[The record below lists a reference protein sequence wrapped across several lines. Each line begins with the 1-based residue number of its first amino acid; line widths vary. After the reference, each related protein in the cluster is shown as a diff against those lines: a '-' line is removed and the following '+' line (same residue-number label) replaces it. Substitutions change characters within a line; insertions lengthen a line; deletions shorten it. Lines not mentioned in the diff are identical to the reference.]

1 MYRKVQES
9 AVSKNTVSRCLAVRR
24 HRVGPNQEARPVEQ
38 SPRWS
43 RRLLLGGSRF
53 GGGVGILFSEA
64 LNAARSVK
72 QFLLAGEEGMAIRA
86 DFHAQHFALDGR
98 ARLKRVAAGA
108 VHRNGMIIGMNSGF
122 HGAAFRRVRS
132 ARHTRQGR
140 EFEAVTKDGHT
151 AASLGREQFSII
163 REESNSAKS
172 VG

>member
-108 VHRNGMIIGMNSGF
+108 VHRNGMIIGIDRKSTRLNSSHSQISYAVF
-122 HGAAFRRVRS
+122 CLKKKKQITNFPAPHNTIQS
-132 ARHTRQGR
+132 SNTTHTLHSDTV
-140 EFEAVTKDGHT
+140 A
-151 AASLGREQFSII
+151 
-163 REESNSAKS
+163 
-172 VG
+172 

>member
-122 HGAAFRRVRS
+122 HGS
-132 ARHTRQGR
+132 ARQTRQGR
-140 EFEAVTKDGHT
+140 AVEAVTKDGHA
-151 AASLGREQFSII
+151 AASLGREQFFII